1 MALPLTV
8 VGAFPNSD
16 LHPLV
21 KSLCYFAL
29 TWHTGSVL
37 ADTKPSSTG
46 RWSRRSAPEQGVPWP
61 CTVAIH
67 QWGWTQICRDRQWG
81 LRSIKGIQ
89 EKFTGSFTNK
99 WPFCFSRWVATK
111 YCHIVTISRW
121 RKTCAALVLF
131 NTVLS
136 SCCMPIHIKYLH
148 IEFYVTAHPHAQRSH
163 HKVFYCAPQQLRS
176 IKPVTDSGDSP
187 KHQTSLC
194 SNEITSFPPCPH
206 F

>member
-1 MALPLTV
+1 MALPLAV
-8 VGAFPNSD
+8 VGSFPNSD
-16 LHPLV
+16 LRPLV

-46 RWSRRSAPEQGVPWP
+46 HWSRRSSPEPGVPWP
-61 CTVAIH
+61 CTLAIH

-81 LRSIKGIQ
+81 LRSVKGTQ

-121 RKTCAALVLF
+121 WKNLCC
-131 NTVLS
+131 
-136 SCCMPIHIKYLH
+136 SCFI
-148 IEFYVTAHPHAQRSH
+148 Q
-163 HKVFYCAPQQLRS
+163 YC
-176 IKPVTDSGDSP
+176 SP
-187 KHQTSLC
+187 KLLHAHTHQILTYWILCDCTSTC
-194 SNEITSFPPCPH
+194 TEGTP
-206 F
+206 